1 VRSVVVSEDA
11 ESELELVYDYLSVF
25 GEQTAEKFLSAY
37 EKFLSAYEK
46 FLSAYEKCIG
56 MLEDGVV
63 EFPLSRHPKLRA
75 AGYRVALVSSYLVL
89 YRLTAPEE
97 VHVAHILHQSQEYA
111 RLVAEIH

>member
-1 VRSVVVSEDA
+1 MRSVVVSEDA

-25 GEQTAEKFLSAY
+25 GEQTAEKFLS
-37 EKFLSAYEK
+37 
-46 FLSAYEKCIG
+46 SAYEKCIG

-63 EFPLSRHPKLRA
+63 EFPLSRHPKLSA
-75 AGYRVALVSSYLVL
+75 AGYHVVLVNSYLVL

-97 VHVAHILHQSQEYA
+97 VYVAHIFHQSQEYA

>member
-1 VRSVVVSEDA
+1 MRSVVVSEGA

-37 EKFLSAYEK
+37 EK
-46 FLSAYEKCIG
+46 CID
-56 MLEDGVV
+56 MLEDGVI

-75 AGYRVALVSSYLVL
+75 AGYHVALVNSYLVL

-97 VHVAHILHQSQEYA
+97 VYVAHIFHQSQDYA
-111 RLVAEIH
+111 RLVAEIQ

>member
-1 VRSVVVSEDA
+1 MRSVVVSEDA

-25 GEQTAEKFLSAY
+25 GEQTA